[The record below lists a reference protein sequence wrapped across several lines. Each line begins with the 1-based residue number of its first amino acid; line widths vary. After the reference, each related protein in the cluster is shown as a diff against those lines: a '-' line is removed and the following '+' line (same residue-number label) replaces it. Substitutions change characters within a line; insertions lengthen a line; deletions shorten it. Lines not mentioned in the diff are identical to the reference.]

1 MVQSD
6 DAPRQTPWTMD
17 EEIALCKG
25 WLAVSENSK
34 QGNSRKSSGFWCE
47 VLSYIESKT
56 GQYGKRTYDM
66 VIGKW
71 KTVRPTVIRFCG
83 VYNNIMRMGPESGA
97 GDEDYVQ
104 RAMIHYQIDTGI
116 PFKLRYCWEV
126 LKDHPKW
133 QEIAIPTFNTGSEG
147 SSKRHKSTGSSS
159 DKAKAAGKKKG
170 SKSSASSSV
179 NEDALARWVL
189 KRLKGE
195 WSKSSAS
202 SSVNEDALA
211 RLMVTE
217 MGAQEKEERLAFLE
231 IKRMEVDKKWISTKR
246 QKTKPNDKKLG
257 NWEWKKNCKK
267 SRRKVQNVKSESILR
282 IQQFQTGNKP
292 ELK

>member
-1 MVQSD
+1 MATDPILTSFRLNKSPTSTNKKKKATRNRQKRRSNRL
-6 DAPRQTPWTMD
+6 APRQTSVTMQ

-56 GQYGKRTYDM
+56 GHYGKRTYDM

-71 KTVRPTVIRFCG
+71 KTVRPAVVRFCG

-104 RAMIHYQIDTGI
+104 KAMIHYQIDTGI
-116 PFKLRYCWEV
+116 PFKLRHCWEI

-159 DKAKAAGKKKG
+159 FNTESGEARTKQSLLVKERVKT
-170 SKSSASSSV
+170 SA
-179 NEDALARWVL
+179 
-189 KRLKGE
+189 
-195 WSKSSAS
+195 SAS

-231 IKRMEVDKKWISTKR
+231 IKRREVECREREIEQQDMRFYLQPYDHLTGTTK
-246 QKTKPNDKKLG
+246 Q
-257 NWEWKKNCKK
+257 WH
-267 SRRKVQNVKSESILR
+267 
-282 IQQFQTGNKP
+282 
-292 ELK
+292 